1 MGRYWIEF
9 IGEIVLTAAEPKEV
23 GITKQ
28 RKYSCCVENVTLR
41 RALMAKQAK
50 TLTAQELRRA
60 LDYVATRRHAAR
72 NRAMLLTM
80 YLAGLRVGECAALRY
95 DNVLDSAGN
104 TVAEIRLTA
113 EQTKGRHARTV
124 FVSDKLRKELQA
136 YARAVPCKS
145 RADKLFYTQKKGR
158 DGFTANT
165 LCQYFHY
172 LFRNCG
178 IEGASSHSPRRTFIT
193 NLAEKGVGV
202 RVLQSLAGHRN
213 ISTTQCYIDV
223 NDAMKRKAVEL
234 V

>member
-1 MGRYWIEF
+1 
-9 IGEIVLTAAEPKEV
+9 LTQAQQKSV
-23 GITKQ
+23 GKDNQ
-28 RKYSCCVENVTLR
+28 RKYALDIGKLTLR
-41 RALMAKQAK
+41 RALMSKQAK
-50 TLTAQELRRA
+50 TLTQQELRRA

-95 DNVLDSAGN
+95 EDVLDAEGAVRS
-104 TVAEIRLTA
+104 EIRLDA
-113 EQTKGRHARTV
+113 EQTKGRYGRVV
-124 FVSDKLRKELQA
+124 FVSDKLHKELQA
-136 YARAVPCKS
+136 YVRAVPYKAV
-145 RADKLFYTQKKGR
+145 ADKLFYTQKKDA

-165 LCQYFHY
+165 LCQHFHY
-172 LFRNCG
+172 LFRKAG

-193 NLAEKGVGV
+193 NLADKGVSV

-213 ISTTQCYIDV
+213 ISTTQAYIDV

>member
-1 MGRYWIEF
+1 MTRQQ
-9 IGEIVLTAAEPKEV
+9 PKSV
-23 GITKQ
+23 GKQKQ
-28 RKYSCCVENVTLR
+28 RKYSVRVEKLTFRRTLVS
-41 RALMAKQAK
+41 KQAK

-72 NRAMLLTM
+72 NRAVLSSM
-80 YLAGLRVGECAALRY
+80 YLAGLRVGEAAALRY
-95 DNVLDSAGN
+95 DDVLDTEGKIRS
-104 TVAEIRLTA
+104 EIRLDA
-113 EQTKGRHARTV
+113 EQTKGRYGRVV
-124 FVSDKLRKELQA
+124 FVSEKLRKELQA
-136 YARAVPCKS
+136 YVRAVPYKQLS
-145 RADKLFYTQKKGR
+145 DKLFYTQKKGG

-172 LFRNCG
+172 LFKRCG

-193 NLAEKGVGV
+193 NLADKGVSV

-213 ISTTQCYIDV
+213 ISTTQAYIDV

>member
-1 MGRYWIEF
+1 M
-9 IGEIVLTAAEPKEV
+9 TARNAKQV
-23 GITKQ
+23 GKRKQ
-28 RKYSCCVENVTLR
+28 RKYTNSTESVRLR

-50 TLTAQELRRA
+50 TLTAQELRRV
-60 LDYVATRRHAAR
+60 LDHVSTRRHAAR
-72 NRAMLLTM
+72 NRAMLLSM
-80 YLAGLRVGECAALRY
+80 YYAGLRVGECAALRY
-95 DNVLDSAGN
+95 ENILDIAGN
-104 TVAEIRLTA
+104 VVTEIRLTA

-136 YARAVPCKS
+136 YVRAVPCTN
-145 RADKLFYTQKKGR
+145 RADKLFYTQKKGE

-165 LCQYFHY
+165 LCQFFHH

-193 NLAEKGVGV
+193 NLAEKGVSV

-213 ISTTQCYIDV
+213 ISTTQVYIDV

>member
-1 MGRYWIEF
+1 MTRQQ
-9 IGEIVLTAAEPKEV
+9 PKSV
-23 GITKQ
+23 GKQKQ
-28 RKYSCCVENVTLR
+28 RNYSVRVEKLTFRRTLVS
-41 RALMAKQAK
+41 KQAK
-50 TLTAQELRRA
+50 TLTQQELRRA

-95 DNVLDSAGN
+95 ENILDKDGAI
-104 TVAEIRLTA
+104 VAEIRLSA
-113 EQTKGRHARTV
+113 EQTKGKHARVV
-124 FVSDKLRKELQA
+124 FVSERLRKELQA
-136 YARAVPCKS
+136 YVRAVPYKNVT
-145 RADKLFYTQKKGR
+145 DKLFYTQKKGG

-172 LFRNCG
+172 LFKRCG

-193 NLAEKGVGV
+193 NLADKGVSV

-213 ISTTQCYIDV
+213 ISTTQAYIDV